1 MEESDFIGRFG
12 LTSRVQKVYCL
23 LVSIQQTNNCSDI
36 SITSGT
42 YHLLAI
48 FSIEQSISNHKC
60 RTCSLKEKAWLW
72 YTNDRFTRLSKI
84 NFIVYFQGPS
94 NSTSSNSSSKQDL
107 FKYNYQFSYVN
118 ATIDFDLVFTKRF
131 EGTRFNPFHGT
142 GFFLYYLE
150 TSVN

>member
-23 LVSIQQTNNCSDI
+23 LVSIQQTNNCIDI

-72 YTNDRFTRLSKI
+72 YTNDRFTRLRKI
-84 NFIVYFQGPS
+84 TNFIVYFQGPS
-94 NSTSSNSSSKQDL
+94 NSTSSNSSSIPGKTYLNITSNFRMLMQPLTL
-107 FKYNYQFSYVN
+107 F
-118 ATIDFDLVFTKRF
+118 
-131 EGTRFNPFHGT
+131 
-142 GFFLYYLE
+142 
-150 TSVN
+150 